1 MGRPFKIV
9 PSMGYLDHHMVPWA
23 HPSPQPRSVELFLQG
38 SLRWQTDRQTTLLG
52 CIYVHST
59 AMRVILMTALQNKKS
74 KVQHLTN
81 SLDCGRRYERSQAVE
96 LYNVPSLRCRNSWS
110 MSLTWQKSLMSW
122 PMNADTVRWSM
133 LKPLSAHTHTHA
145 YTCMH
150 THTHSHTD
158 SCSTEVHSF
167 H

>member
-110 MSLTWQKSLMSW
+110 MFDVTEVLDVMTNERRHSALVNVET
-122 PMNADTVRWSM
+122 TVS
-133 LKPLSAHTHTHA
+133 THA
-145 YTCMH
+145 HSRIHMHAH